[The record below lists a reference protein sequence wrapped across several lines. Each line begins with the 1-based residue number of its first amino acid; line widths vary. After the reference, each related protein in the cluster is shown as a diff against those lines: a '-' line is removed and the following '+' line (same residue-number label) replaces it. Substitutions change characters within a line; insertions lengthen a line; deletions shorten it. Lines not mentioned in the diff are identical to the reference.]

1 MKKLRNLVFV
11 LALLL
16 IGAGNVTAQE
26 SCKRDIESQG
36 GLSICIP
43 HGWTVEED
51 QETDVNT
58 GQKHPAKY
66 KMLFAPKG
74 ENFRP
79 NINFKEENNSS
90 TLDDYLTASIK
101 IVLSSQEKLGVGGLK
116 VVSQDRFSST
126 SGVSVAK
133 VVFQI
138 EYKGFVVRTIQYYFD
153 VPGRKVILTGTTLE
167 KDSATL
173 DPVFDGAARSFRL
186 ERTTDH

>member
-1 MKKLRNLVFV
+1 VKKLRNLAFV

-16 IGAGNVTAQE
+16 IGAGNVAAQE
-26 SCKRDIESQG
+26 CKRNIESQG
-36 GLSICIP
+36 GFSICIP
-43 HGWTVEED
+43 YGWTVEERE
-51 QETDVNT
+51 ETDVNT
-58 GQKHPAKY
+58 GQKRPAKY
-66 KMLFAPKG
+66 RMLFAPSG

-79 NINFKEENNSS
+79 NINFKEENDSS
-90 TLDDYLTASIK
+90 SLDNYLTASIK
-101 IVLSSQEKLGVGGLK
+101 TIFSSQEKLGVGGLK

-126 SGVSVAK
+126 SGVSAAK
-133 VVFQI
+133 VVFQS